1 MKFQVTRFGLKT
13 AINAVIGAV
22 PARPPHL
29 ALLNILVEA
38 NESSLVFSAFDL
50 NIAIQYTLADINYQ
64 AEESGSL
71 SVPAKIFHQM
81 VNSQQDEANLL
92 VETDDNVI
100 TIKVDG
106 KKSTYQV
113 VGLEPTEAIAL
124 PEKLDAEAIVIP
136 TKEFADAIKR
146 VIPSLSSDET
156 KAILTGFHV
165 KSSNGYIEVASTDG
179 HRLSLIKID
188 YDGVD
193 FEFTAPGSVIK
204 EIIKFNSDTF
214 DMKVS
219 DSHIELTSGA
229 TRVSRRLLDGQY
241 PKYDTLIPKQFET
254 EITLDRKS
262 LINCLRRVGT
272 LADPKTS
279 LIKLKVDDS
288 AELKV
293 TAEAKEIGNGY
304 ECLPLLNVSGPSIEF
319 ALNLKYLLE
328 GLQQMPGNDVEIVA
342 NSPLAPVIIRPLG
355 FNALYLT
362 MPIQLR
368 D

>member
-1 MKFQVTRFGLKT
+1 MKFQVTRFGLRN

-22 PARPPHL
+22 PARPMHL
-29 ALLNILVEA
+29 ALLNILIEA
-38 NESSLVFSAFDL
+38 NENNLVFSAFDL
-50 NIAIQYTLADINYQ
+50 NTAIQYTLSDINYQ
-64 AEESGSL
+64 PEESGSL
-71 SVPAKIFHQM
+71 SVPAKLFHQM
-81 VNSQQDEANLL
+81 VNSQDEANLL

-113 VGLEPTEAIAL
+113 VGLDPTEAIAL

-146 VIPSLSSDET
+146 IMPSVSSDET
-156 KAILTGFHV
+156 KVILTGFHV
-165 KSSNGYIEVASTDG
+165 KSFNGYIEVASTDG

-188 YDGVD
+188 YDGAD
-193 FEFTAPGSVIK
+193 FEFTAPGSIIK
-204 EIIKFNSDTF
+204 EVIKFNSDTF

-229 TRVSRRLLDGQY
+229 TRVSCRLLDGQY

-279 LIKLKVDDS
+279 LILLKVDDS

-293 TAEAKEIGNGY
+293 SAEAKEIGSGY

-342 NSPLAPVIIRPLG
+342 NS
-355 FNALYLT
+355 
-362 MPIQLR
+362 QLQ
-368 D
+368 